1 MTEISKY
8 SNQREMRA
16 SFMDKKTKKYYVVV
30 KQMQYFEL
38 EVQEEDLPLDE
49 DTFWDSYYDIGNC
62 DLDSTIE
69 EIEEQ
74 KVIQI

>member
-1 MTEISKY
+1 
-8 SNQREMRA
+8 
-16 SFMDKKTKKYYVVV
+16 MDKKTKKYYVVV
-30 KQMQYFEL
+30 RQMQYFEL

-49 DTFWDSYYDIGNC
+49 DTFWESYYDIGNC
-62 DLDSTIE
+62 ELDSTIE

>member
-1 MTEISKY
+1 
-8 SNQREMRA
+8 MRA

-30 KQMQYFEL
+30 RQMQYFEL

-49 DTFWDSYYDIGNC
+49 DTFWESYYDIGNC
-62 DLDSTIE
+62 ELDSTIE

>member
-1 MTEISKY
+1 
-8 SNQREMRA
+8 
-16 SFMDKKTKKYYVVV
+16 MDKKTKKYYVVV
-30 KQMQYFEL
+30 RQMQYFEL

-62 DLDSTIE
+62 ELDSTIE